1 MRSYFH
7 QRILA
12 SVDMNNVTN
21 HKQTKVT
28 MRVMQM
34 CGSFTRNESDCS
46 ITIKFSFLCLLS
58 SSSHICGLAKFYLIE
73 SLILNTL
80 VIADNWY
87 TEINHKTGHRTSLK
101 AVMENG
107 LYNLIRFWACGN
119 QSTKNNYNTQIDINP
134 WNVHKI

>member
-1 MRSYFH
+1 MRSHFH

-80 VIADNWY
+80 VIADN
-87 TEINHKTGHRTSLK
+87 
-101 AVMENG
+101 
-107 LYNLIRFWACGN
+107 
-119 QSTKNNYNTQIDINP
+119 
-134 WNVHKI
+134 

>member
-1 MRSYFH
+1 
-7 QRILA
+7 
-12 SVDMNNVTN
+12 
-21 HKQTKVT
+21 
-28 MRVMQM
+28 MQM

-87 TEINHKTGHRTSLK
+87 TEINHKTGHRTSLE